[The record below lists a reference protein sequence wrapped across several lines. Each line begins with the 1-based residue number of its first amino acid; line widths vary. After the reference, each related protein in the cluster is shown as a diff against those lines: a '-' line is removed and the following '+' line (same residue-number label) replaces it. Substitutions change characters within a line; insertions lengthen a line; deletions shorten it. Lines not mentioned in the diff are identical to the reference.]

1 MNIDDRDEEVYEHK
15 DLTKEPAVFKFYY
28 AWKKFT
34 MDKKVSEEIS
44 LILMLFLLQVYVKMM
59 LHIKNIKNTFS
70 YIIRTYEAA
79 LKIKFDEM
87 V

>member
-1 MNIDDRDEEVYEHK
+1 MRSRNLPDELEKELMNIDDRDEEVYEHK

-44 LILMLFLLQVYVKMM
+44 LILMLFLL
-59 LHIKNIKNTFS
+59 
-70 YIIRTYEAA
+70 
-79 LKIKFDEM
+79 
-87 V
+87 